1 MSVPHVRSRCGKP
14 AGIARERND
23 NKTDGG
29 VRMIRPI
36 EMQMLLPRTESVG
49 NTQQQEN
56 QRVVNENV
64 NAAEE
69 VAKEVKHN
77 SETVI
82 KKDANEFAD
91 YQYDASEEGNGTY
104 RNPRKRNRK
113 RRQDAQEEAQ
123 DKRKQSIDDKQPR
136 INIQI

>member
-1 MSVPHVRSRCGKP
+1 
-14 AGIARERND
+14 
-23 NKTDGG
+23 
-29 VRMIRPI
+29 MIRPI

-49 NTQQQEN
+49 TN
-56 QRVVNENV
+56 QHQANQHGV
-64 NAAEE
+64 NANMHAASE

-91 YQYDASEEGNGTY
+91 YKYDAKEEGNGTY
-104 RNPRKRNRK
+104 QNPR
-113 RRQDAQEEAQ
+113 RQN
-123 DKRKQSIDDKQPR
+123 KRKQDEEDKDSVLKESFGAVDKKQPR